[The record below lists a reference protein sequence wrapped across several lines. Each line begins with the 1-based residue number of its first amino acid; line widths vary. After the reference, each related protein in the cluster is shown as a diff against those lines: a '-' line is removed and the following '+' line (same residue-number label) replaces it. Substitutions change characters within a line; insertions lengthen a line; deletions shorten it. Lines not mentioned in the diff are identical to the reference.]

1 MHRGAPPSGARQLTA
16 ILPNGRV
23 VWLRV
28 AQPLAPATS
37 VAHLSDL
44 AENDA
49 RWRRAG
55 THAQGSAIRRLAE
68 GVEADV
74 RRLEHARLERVRTL
88 RRRLL
93 AGDIKLD
100 KRLSKEAEALEARL
114 AQQITINRETVD
126 RLRRRDFWDKVLIA
140 TSLPLFAAYGD
151 RRSPFGANNLTLVLS
166 LLIWLVGDEVVE
178 SIFGTDEKSPYLLR
192 DADAWSYIAPIGN
205 VL

>member
-1 MHRGAPPSGARQLTA
+1 
-16 ILPNGRV
+16 
-23 VWLRV
+23 
-28 AQPLAPATS
+28 
-37 VAHLSDL
+37 
-44 AENDA
+44 
-49 RWRRAG
+49 
-55 THAQGSAIRRLAE
+55 
-68 GVEADV
+68 
-74 RRLEHARLERVRTL
+74 
-88 RRRLL
+88 LL

-205 VL
+205 VLAAWWLLSDQQHERFITAVTRIHLA